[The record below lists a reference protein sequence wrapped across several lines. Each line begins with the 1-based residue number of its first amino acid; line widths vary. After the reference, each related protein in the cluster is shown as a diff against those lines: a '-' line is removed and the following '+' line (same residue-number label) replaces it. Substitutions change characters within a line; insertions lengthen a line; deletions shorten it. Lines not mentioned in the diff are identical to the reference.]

1 MNIYKL
7 RKTMEL
13 IRNRGK
19 LPTDEFGQILS
30 VDELMGWFG
39 LKECLTRWE
48 QVHIEREL
56 AALVEAELSMERL
69 KQLEQIRSTIS

>member
-7 RKTMEL
+7 RKIIEL
-13 IRNRGK
+13 IRSHGK

-30 VDELMGWFG
+30 VEELMGWFG

-48 QVHIEREL
+48 QLHIEKEL
-56 AALVEAELSMERL
+56 AALVEAEIAVERL
-69 KQLEQIRSTIS
+69 RQLEQIRSSI

>member
-7 RKTMEL
+7 RKIIEL
-13 IRNRGK
+13 IRSHGR

-30 VDELMGWFG
+30 VEELMGWFG

-48 QVHIEREL
+48 QLHIEREL
-56 AALVEAELSMERL
+56 SALVEAELAVERL
-69 KQLEQIRSTIS
+69 NQLEQIRSTMP

>member
-7 RKTMEL
+7 RKIMEM
-13 IRNRGK
+13 IRGRGK

-48 QVHIEREL
+48 QLHIEKEL
-56 AALVEAELSMERL
+56 AALVEAELAVERL
-69 KQLEQIRSTIS
+69 RQLEQIRSTMP

>member
-7 RKTMEL
+7 RKIIEL
-13 IRNRGK
+13 IRSRGK

-48 QVHIEREL
+48 QLHIGREL
-56 AALVEAELSMERL
+56 AALVETELAVEKL
-69 KQLEQIRSTIS
+69 KQLEQIRSSI